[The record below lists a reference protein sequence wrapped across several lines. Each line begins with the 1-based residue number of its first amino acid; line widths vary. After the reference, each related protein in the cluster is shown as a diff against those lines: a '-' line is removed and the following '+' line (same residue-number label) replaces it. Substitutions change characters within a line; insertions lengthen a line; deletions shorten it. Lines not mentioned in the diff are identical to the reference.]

1 MNFRYKTIVFSLL
14 MSGMTLV
21 SCDDFLTQENI
32 HQLTTQNFYKTIGDC
47 EKGLAAVYNALKN
60 TNIYHPLDENRRS
73 DIAVEG
79 NKDRKQFDN
88 EAISKPLMIHTEQS
102 VVNGLHCILVCS
114 VRIRFWPV

>member
-60 TNIYHPLDENRRS
+60 TNIYHPLDEKVIRTES
-73 DIAVEG
+73 SLIT
-79 NKDRKQFDN
+79 KP
-88 EAISKPLMIHTEQS
+88 ISKPLMIHTEQS

>member
-47 EKGLAAVYNALKN
+47 EKALAA
-60 TNIYHPLDENRRS
+60 ES
-73 DIAVEG
+73 
-79 NKDRKQFDN
+79 KQ
-88 EAISKPLMIHTEQS
+88 AAAHTFPDWD
-102 VVNGLHCILVCS
+102 VLWKKVPARHHH
-114 VRIRFWPV
+114 